1 MRSLSSVIA
10 GIVALVAAVVTVPL
24 LWVSTHVA
32 DEDGYVTFSSS
43 LATDDELQAAFAA
56 YLADDYVQRGLLPAA
71 LQETAA
77 GALASAAQLTT
88 NQPGFVEAWE
98 QTQRSLHQSAFGG
111 GSGPLTVDMDPMA
124 AFVAARVGAVLPVS
138 LPVATGLQVPVGTAL
153 DRERVADVDR
163 STTFGLF
170 GLMVVVGAA
179 AVSLVAARSRPA
191 ALAGLGLVALATAG
205 ILRVVTEIVT
215 PQLIEHASGSTAFS
229 RTIQELLFDRAA
241 DSLAGW
247 LGWIAIGGAVASV
260 LGVVGRIV
268 SGRPATRT

>member
-1 MRSLSSVIA
+1 MRSLPSVIA
-10 GIVALVAAVVTVPL
+10 GMVALVAALVTVPL

-32 DEDGYVTFSSS
+32 DEDGYVAFSST

-77 GALASAAQLTT
+77 AALTSAAQLTT

-98 QTQRSLHQSAFGG
+98 QTQLSLHRSAFSDT
-111 GSGPLTVDMDPMA
+111 SGPLTVDMDPMA
-124 AFVAARVGAVLPVS
+124 AFVASRVGALLPVS
-138 LPVATGLQVPVGTAL
+138 LPVATGLQVPIGTVQ
-153 DRERVADVDR
+153 DRDRVAAVDR
-163 STTFGLF
+163 STTFGLI

-179 AVSLVAARSRPA
+179 AVSLIAARSRPVA
-191 ALAGLGLVALATAG
+191 FVGLGLAALATAG

-215 PQLIEHASGSTAFS
+215 PRLIERAQGSTAFS
-229 RTIQELLFDRAA
+229 RTFQELLFDRVA

-247 LGWIAIGGAVASV
+247 LGWIAIGGGVALV
-260 LGVVGRIV
+260 LGVVGRLV
-268 SGRPATRT
+268 SGRPAVRH